1 MNKSVTFSLT
11 AAISCILLWAVT
23 TSFIFVKKANHSCE
37 AIHEN
42 DFLIHQPS
50 DYSNL
55 FSKIK
60 ATKGLKTIVIDAGHG
75 GKDHGCKG
83 GKSKEKT
90 ITLKIALKLGKYIK
104 KAYPAINVVYTRKKD
119 VFVPLHNRAKL
130 ANKKKADLFISIHCN
145 SVPTLTKRTKR
156 VQGTETYVMGLHKEK
171 ENLDVAKRENE
182 AILLEKDYKKNYAG
196 FDPNS
201 PEGHIMLSMYQHAYL
216 DQSINFASKIERQFV
231 KKGKRRSRGVKQA
244 GFVVL
249 RETAMPSVLIEAGFL
264 SHVSEEKFLRTSYG
278 QDIIASGIF
287 RAFKEYQQELGA
299 APMSMNVAK
308 GEKLLS
314 IANPPK
320 FIKGVVFK
328 VQLGASPKLHNL
340 KKAPWNKVKGIEI
353 QKIKKIHKYLVGE
366 YKSYSDGAKAQRHWQ
381 KNGFKDAFIV
391 AYKDGKRISVQE
403 AKKK

>member
-1 MNKSVTFSLT
+1 MNKSVTFSLV
-11 AAISCILLWAVT
+11 AAISCALIWACT
-23 TSFIFVKKANHSCE
+23 TSFIFVEKNHHSCE
-37 AIHEN
+37 TVHQN
-42 DFLIHQPS
+42 DFLIHQTS
-50 DYSNL
+50 DFSDL
-55 FSKIK
+55 FSKINH
-60 ATKGLKTIVIDAGHG
+60 TQGLKTIVIDAGHG

-130 ANKKKADLFISIHCN
+130 ANRKKADLFISIHCN
-145 SVPTLTKRTKR
+145 SVPALTKKTKR

-171 ENLDVAKRENE
+171 ENLEVAKRENE
-182 AILLEKDYKKNYAG
+182 AILLEKNYKKNYNG

-216 DQSINFASKIERQFV
+216 EQSINFASKIEQQFV

-287 RAFKEYQQELGA
+287 RAFKAYKQELSNS
-299 APMSMNVAK
+299 PMSLGVAK
-308 GEKLLS
+308 GEALLKM
-314 IANPPK
+314 ANPPK
-320 FIKGVVFK
+320 FIKGLVFK
-328 VQLGASPKLHNL
+328 VQLGASSKLHNL
-340 KKAPWNKVKGIEI
+340 KTAPWNKVKGIEI
-353 QKIKKIHKYLVGE
+353 QKINKIHKYLVGE
-366 YKSYSDGAKAQRHWQ
+366 YKTYTDGAKAQRYWR
-381 KNGFKDAFIV
+381 KNGFKDAFVV
-391 AYKDGKRISVQE
+391 AYKDGKRISMQK
-403 AKKK
+403 ARQQ